1 MSRRTLRAGLAVGL
15 AAALTLIGVA
25 ASADPNPNPDVGTPI
40 AGKAPLDLYAGVGA
54 DAFAELSNNF
64 VSQYNAQSPAPSKLL
79 ESYDAVNPVTGAT
92 GIGENIETKP
102 GCSGI
107 PRPNGANAGINAIAA
122 NQKSTVDP
130 NAFCIDWVRSSRS
143 KGTAPTDGPLT
154 FYAQSG
160 DAVGYAVDR
169 QRLRAD
175 HPVEH
180 AAAQGHLRLHRSPTG
195 ARSAGSRV
203 AIHVYRPPTTAA
215 TYTFFL
221 TAIHTDVTTV
231 TAGCGAAG
239 SAANS
244 QQNDGTTMNGD
255 PLGIAPYTVSKWAAQ
270 SNADLGP
277 TAVVGISD
285 NRGGT
290 HVGFVNQ
297 TTAPTK
303 DTLFNGV
310 HYQVLN
316 PAYAAPGGVSA
327 SFGRLFFN
335 VTRNT
340 APADLQAIFGPDGFV
355 CTHADELL
363 IPYGNTPLGNDP
375 AQGTVCGQAF

>member
-1 MSRRTLRAGLAVGL
+1 MSRRTLRAGLAGGL
-15 AAALTLIGVA
+15 AAGLALLGVA
-25 ASADPNPNPDVGTPI
+25 AHADPNPNPNVGTPI

-64 VSQYNAQSPAPSKLL
+64 VSQYNTQNPAPTKLL

-92 GIGENIETKP
+92 GPGENIETKP

-107 PRPNGANAGINAIAA
+107 PRPNGANTGLNAIAL

-130 NAFCIDWVRSSRS
+130 TAFCIDWVRSSRL
-143 KGTAPTDGPLT
+143 KGTAAPDPALT
-154 FYAQSG
+154 FFAQSG
-160 DAVGYAVDR
+160 DAVGYAVVGN
-169 QRLRAD
+169 AY
-175 HPVEH
+175 
-180 AAAQGHLRLHRSPTG
+180 APTTPLSTQQLKDIFDCQITDWSQVG
-195 ARSAGSRV
+195 GQPGP
-203 AIHVYRPPTTAA
+203 IHVYRPPTSAA

-231 TAGCGAAG
+231 TSGCGVAG

-270 SNADLGP
+270 SNSDLGP

-290 HVGFVNQ
+290 HIGFVNQ

-316 PAYAAPGGVSA
+316 PAYAAPAGVSA
-327 SFGRLFFN
+327 SFGRTFFN
-335 VTRNT
+335 VTRND
-340 APADLQAIFGPDGFV
+340 APADLQAIFGPTGFV

-375 AQGTVCGQAF
+375 TQGTVCGQAF